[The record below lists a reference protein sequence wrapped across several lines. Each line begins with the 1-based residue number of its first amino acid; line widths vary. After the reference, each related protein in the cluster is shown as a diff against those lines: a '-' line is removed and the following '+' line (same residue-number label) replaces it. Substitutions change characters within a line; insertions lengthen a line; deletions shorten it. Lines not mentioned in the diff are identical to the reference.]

1 MEHHGPTGTAI
12 FFTPVGVKWGTRIVI
27 MVEQDGATSLVRPAK
42 AVEEEDVALSCADS
56 SFECGS
62 ETRHDTSRLVVVH

>member
-42 AVEEEDVALSCADS
+42 AVEEEDVAPLAQIPAS
-56 SFECGS
+56 SVAR
-62 ETRHDTSRLVVVH
+62 TRVTTRRA